1 MVEPAG
7 NNEIAVANHKRQQ
20 AAGKEKPETAVTEQ
34 ASAFVSHLRFMLPAA
49 NLIKDRAKTEA
60 ALEEKQPPP
69 VDTPAERHSKQDQG
83 KERLE
88 KNNEQPQAT
97 ALKPQTVNKR
107 GFVSIKLAQD
117 QWLPQHKLDVDRSI
131 FSPDGKNET
140 QAVQQSR
147 APLMATVQARNINE
161 LLQGLSGRIRV
172 MSQQGIQRARLQL
185 DPPELGRIALELE
198 SKGNQL
204 KLHVVTERVQVQEQ
218 LQLWLDQLK
227 ENLKLAGVDF
237 EHVEVEV
244 QTQAQSDDTDFSS
257 WLQTPVTI
265 DDDSQE
271 LITSQTLQER
281 SFGYNTF
288 EMQG

>member
-7 NNEIAVANHKRQQ
+7 IKEMLVTDSSRQQ
-20 AAGKEKPETAVTEQ
+20 AVRKGKQEAAVTEQ
-34 ASAFVSHLRFMLPAA
+34 ASVFVSHLRFMLPTAQ
-49 NLIKDRAKTEA
+49 LTKDRTRTEA
-60 ALEEKQPPP
+60 ALAEKPLPENAP
-69 VDTPAERHSKQDQG
+69 VERQQQQDQG
-83 KERLE
+83 KEKIE
-88 KNNEQPQAT
+88 KNSEQTQLPSARPQ
-97 ALKPQTVNKR
+97 PVSER
-107 GFVSIKLAQD
+107 GFVSLKLAQD
-117 QWLPQHKLDVDRSI
+117 QWLPQHKLEVDRST
-131 FSPDGKNET
+131 FPLEGKT
-140 QAVQQSR
+140 QTQTVQQSR
-147 APLMATVQARNINE
+147 AFAVTTIQARNISE

-198 SKGNQL
+198 SKGSHL
-204 KLHVVTERVQVQEQ
+204 RVHVVTERVQVQEQ
-218 LQLWLDQLK
+218 LQLWLEQLK

-244 QTQAQSDDTDFSS
+244 QTQAQSDDADFSS
-257 WLQTPVTI
+257 WLQTPVTM

-271 LITSQTLQER
+271 LIANQEVIER